1 MIDKNTGKIQI
12 ADSLIVFP
20 NYTFDEYKNSKFY
33 NGETGVQEIQLED
46 PQMIDGKNYLVSLI
60 FINNVIYS
68 ISLVNVDE
76 IFSEQNEPERKKVH
90 DEILKECGINSDV
103 QYGWGRV
110 SSDYDSRG
118 NVSSIS
124 IYYKE

>member
-1 MIDKNTGKIQI
+1 MIDKKTGKIQI

>member
-110 SSDYDSRG
+110 
-118 NVSSIS
+118 
-124 IYYKE
+124 